1 MKFDCHVIV
10 IGAGSGGLVV
20 ASGAAQLGAKV
31 VLIESD
37 KMGGECLNTGCVP
50 SKTFLKSAH
59 VADDIRNSN
68 YFGLRASLGNVN
80 LSEVGKRVKSV
91 IKAIEP
97 HDSKERF
104 ESLGVDVFLQKGT
117 LIDKHTVRVGERN
130 ITGKNIIIATGSKPL
145 VPPIPGLKDVAYL
158 TNENV
163 FDLTTLPKN
172 LIVLGGGPVGL
183 ELGQGFRYLGSEVSI
198 VDMLPHIFVKDDPE
212 VAPIMEKK
220 LESEGIN
227 LFLSSKIIEVKKERK
242 DIIVITE
249 RNGQKKEVAGDYI
262 LVALGRVPNTKDLG
276 LENAGIKTDK
286 KGYVVTNERLQTN
299 VRNIYACG
307 DVTGPYLFTHMASY
321 QAGII
326 VRNIIFRLPSK
337 VDYSG
342 VTWTTYT
349 KPEVAHVGYT
359 EPWAKSLGL
368 YKGSVVVNLEEV
380 DRAKAEKDEIGFL
393 KLITGKRNKLIGA
406 TVVGEKAGEM
416 IHLATLAIKRKLKA
430 TAFINLIFSYPT
442 EAEIFKFASSE
453 LYKRAFKGWMKKLIK
468 ALFL

>member
-183 ELGQGFRYLGSEVSI
+183 EFGQGFRYLGSEVSI

-286 KGYVVTNERLQTN
+286 KGHVVTNERLQTN

-368 YKGSVVVNLEEV
+368 YKDSVVVNLEEV

>member
-183 ELGQGFRYLGSEVSI
+183 EFGQGFRYLGSEVSI

-299 VRNIYACG
+299 VKNIYACG

-326 VRNIIFRLPSK
+326 VRNIIFRIPSK

-359 EPWAKSLGL
+359 EPWAKSSGL
-368 YKGSVVVNLEEV
+368 YKDSLMVNLEEV

>member
-1 MKFDCHVIV
+1 MKFDYHVIV

-183 ELGQGFRYLGSEVSI
+183 EFGQGFRYLGSEVSI

-368 YKGSVVVNLEEV
+368 YKDSTVVNLEEV